1 MADILSTGVSG
12 LLAFQRGLDTTSHN
26 IANVSTPGYSR
37 QTVQLQAREP
47 EPYGSGWVGRGV
59 DVASIRRNYNDVLA
73 LQVRNSSSAF
83 SQLDSFATD
92 AESISNLFS
101 DSSTGLSATLQNFT
115 NSVQGVANAPT
126 SLASRQVLLSQAQSL
141 VDRLKSYTGQLDQMN
156 AGINAN
162 LENEVNAINS
172 DASAIANLNTQIA
185 AGLSQT
191 GQPPNDL
198 LDKRDTLLNDLSS
211 HVGVNVVSQTDGT
224 VSVFIGTGEPL
235 VLSGTAAKL
244 TTQRDGYNSSELG
257 ISFTNPAGNV
267 DVSSNLTGGTIG
279 GLLQVRSQMLDPAIN
294 QLGKI
299 AAIVVQTVNA
309 QHQSGTDLNGNPG
322 QPLFSIG
329 GPVVLPATTNAV
341 GGSLTVT
348 TTNAAQL
355 TGEDYVLEY
364 KSGAWSLR
372 DSNSGASVALAGAG
386 TLASPFTAN
395 GLSIVVNGTPTA
407 NDHYLIRPT
416 AASVQGMGVLISD
429 PNAVAAASPVRAS
442 AGTANSG
449 GASIASLKV
458 TSSTNPALQTPATIQ
473 FTSATTYTIN
483 GGGSNTYTPGSP
495 ITANG
500 WSLSLTGTPAT
511 GDQFSVGSNANGS
524 GDNSNALAIANSLSS
539 ANSQIGAFVGQI
551 GVQTSQ
557 AQSGRDAQSSI
568 HDENVSALDSV
579 SGVNLDEEAANMLQY
594 QQAYQAAAQVIRVTQ
609 TMFQSLL
616 DATRS

>member
-37 QTVQLQAREP
+37 QTVELHARQP
-47 EPYGSGWVGRGV
+47 EGYGSGWIGTGV
-59 DVASIRRNYNDVLA
+59 DIASVRRNYNDVLA

-115 NSVQGVANAPT
+115 NAVQGVANAPA
-126 SLASRQVLLSQAQSL
+126 SVASRQVMLSQARSL
-141 VDRLKSYTGQLDQMN
+141 VDRLKAYADQLDQISS
-156 AGINAN
+156 GINAN
-162 LENEVNAINS
+162 LQNEVNAINS
-172 DASAIANLNTQIA
+172 DASAIADLNVQIA

-198 LDKRDTLLNDLSS
+198 LDKRDTLLTDLSS
-211 HVGVNVVSQTDGT
+211 HVGVSVVPQTDGT
-224 VSVFIGTGEPL
+224 VGVFIGTGEPL
-235 VLSGTAAKL
+235 VLNGTAAKL

-257 ISFTNPAGNV
+257 ISFTNPGGNV

-279 GLLQVRSQMLDPAIN
+279 GLLQFRSQMLDPAIN

-299 AAIVVQTVNA
+299 ASTIVQTVNA
-309 QHQSGTDLNGNPG
+309 QHQAGTDLNGNPG

-329 GPVVLPATTNAV
+329 GPAVLPATTNAV

-348 TTNAAQL
+348 TTSATQL
-355 TGEDYVLEY
+355 TGQDYVLEY
-364 KSGAWSLR
+364 KGGAWSMR
-372 DSNSGASVALAGAG
+372 DSQTGASVALAGAG
-386 TLASPFTAN
+386 TVASPFTAN
-395 GLSIVVNGTPTA
+395 GLSIVVNGVPAA
-407 NDHYLIRPT
+407 NDRYLIRPT
-416 AASVQGMGVLISD
+416 SSAVQGMSVLVTD

-442 AGTANSG
+442 AGASNSG
-449 GASIASLKV
+449 GASIGSLKV
-458 TSSTNPALQTPATIQ
+458 TSSTNPALQTPTTIQ

-483 GGGSNTYTPGSP
+483 GSGSYTYTPGSP
-495 ITANG
+495 IAANG
-500 WSLSLTGTPAT
+500 WSLALTGTPAT
-511 GDQFSVGSNANGS
+511 GDQFSVGSNSNGS
-524 GDNSNALAIANSLSS
+524 GDNSNVLALANSLAA

-557 AQSGRDAQSSI
+557 AQSGRDAQSFI

-579 SGVNLDEEAANMLQY
+579 SGVNLDEEAANMLRY

-609 TMFQSLL
+609 MMFQSLL
-616 DATRS
+616 DATRN